1 MSESFKV
8 AFHDGRGT
16 SGEGEMNFRDLGK
29 WSTLA
34 EREKRKKGWSVE
46 DDSDITI
53 MRQRESGQREPEG
66 HVQKKLRELRM
77 SSDLVGR

>member
-1 MSESFKV
+1 
-8 AFHDGRGT
+8 
-16 SGEGEMNFRDLGK
+16 MNFRDGLH
-29 WSTLA
+29 WQEDRL
-34 EREKRKKGWSVE
+34 REKRKKGWNVE
-46 DDSDITI
+46 GDSDIII